1 MWLGLLRD
9 WCAGVSVL
17 SSRALQKALQPTPLE
32 VTGFCSDDHSVCLS
46 FLFLRQDSSQI
57 GLEPAM
63 YLQLLILPL
72 SSQTTHYAWPFSCRP
87 IYVGNRPFQGWLSEH
102 LHFQSSV
109 GVFCEIHAWQAV
121 PMQASK
127 AYHFL

>member
-46 FLFLRQDSSQI
+46 VLFLRQDSSQI

-63 YLQLLILPL
+63 YQKVI
-72 SSQTTHYAWPFSCRP
+72 TF
-87 IYVGNRPFQGWLSEH
+87 NF
-102 LHFQSSV
+102 
-109 GVFCEIHAWQAV
+109 
-121 PMQASK
+121 
-127 AYHFL
+127 